1 MIPQCAIRKLFGLVE
16 KYANNKE
23 ERIWL
28 NGFFSLARVEVDRL
42 YAFKLLTF
50 VFYIFRAFVMKNALP
65 SYPSGS
71 LIL

>member
-28 NGFFSLARVEVDRL
+28 NGFFSGCIIAWVSSIVL
-42 YAFKLLTF
+42 
-50 VFYIFRAFVMKNALP
+50 FYIMLWWLKL
-65 SYPSGS
+65 
-71 LIL
+71 